1 MKGLQKEMEAK
12 KLTNNSYMIFD
23 KFNNRLGLAFI
34 NDSSVYYSYNNQEYK
49 SIEDIA
55 KSIDETVT
63 YTEIATFE
71 KDKSVIEDYPVK
83 HDIVYDPSH
92 VSISLNNQDIMV
104 WTYKTREES
113 TIYFC
118 AGWWVILIENSG
130 VYRVSLSPKQKTITE
145 NTSIGPFKD
154 KFTAQ
159 AELNRVNNERVKLQ
173 KS

>member
-1 MKGLQKEMEAK
+1 MEAK
-12 KLTNNSYMIFD
+12 KLTNNSYMIID

-34 NDSSVYYSYNNQEYK
+34 NDSNVYYSYNDQEYN

-71 KDKSVIEDYPVK
+71 KDKSIIEDYPVR
-83 HDIVYDPSH
+83 HDIVYDETH
-92 VSISLNNQDIMV
+92 TQMKINNTTIDV
-104 WTYKTREES
+104 WVYKTREES

-118 AGWWVILIENSG
+118 AGWWVIPSSG
-130 VYRVSLSPKQKTITE
+130 IYRVSLSPKQKTITDKC
-145 NTSIGPFKD
+145 IGPFKD

>member
-1 MKGLQKEMEAK
+1 MEAK
-12 KLTNNSYMIFD
+12 KLTNNSYMIID

-34 NDSSVYYSYNNQEYK
+34 NDSNVYYSYNDQEYN

-71 KDKSVIEDYPVK
+71 KDKSIIEDYPVR

-92 VSISLNNQDIMV
+92 TQVQLSLNNNV
-104 WTYKTREES
+104 WAWTYKTREES

-118 AGWWVILIENSG
+118 AGWWVILIESSG
-130 VYRVSLSPKQKTITE
+130 VYRVSLSPKIKTITD